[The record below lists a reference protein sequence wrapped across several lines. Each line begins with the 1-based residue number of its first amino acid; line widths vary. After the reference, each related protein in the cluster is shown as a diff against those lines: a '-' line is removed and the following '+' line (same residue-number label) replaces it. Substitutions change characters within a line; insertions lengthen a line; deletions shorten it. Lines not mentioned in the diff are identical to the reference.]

1 MRFFNRRK
9 RAAPQKRS
17 VLIGTNDSGFENLC
31 DAGYTSL
38 AKNPEVVT
46 AVNTIARLVGSMAI
60 HLMRNQASGN
70 IRVID
75 DLSRLVDISPN
86 DYMSRANFVQW
97 IVSTMLL
104 DGSGNAIVLPVTDN
118 GAIKALTPIPAA
130 AVSFI
135 NTSYASY
142 QVLIDGTPYQ
152 PRDVLHFVVN
162 PQNYYPWKGT
172 GFQVSLKTV
181 ADNLKQASTTVNG
194 FMKSKWKPS
203 LIIRADAITEEFSTK
218 TGRKKI
224 LEDYIETSEA
234 GEPWIIPG
242 EQLTVQEVRPL
253 SLSDLALADFVELDK
268 KTVATILGV
277 PPFVLGVG
285 EFKREAW
292 NNFISTTI
300 MPLAEIIQQELT
312 KKLIVRSD
320 EFFRFNA
327 RSLYNY
333 DLKELSEIAGEQFVR
348 GLMTGNE
355 CRSWLGLEPK
365 EGLDELVILENYIPL
380 DKIGEQGKL
389 QGGD

>member
-1 MRFFNRRK
+1 MKFFNRRK

-312 KKLIVRSD
+312 KKLIVRND

-355 CRSWLGLEPK
+355 CRSWLGLGPK

>member
-38 AKNPEVVT
+38 ARNPEVVT

-142 QVLIDGTPYQ
+142 QVLIDGKPYQ

-242 EQLTVQEVRPL
+242 EQLAVQEVRPL

-312 KKLIVRSD
+312 KKLIVRND